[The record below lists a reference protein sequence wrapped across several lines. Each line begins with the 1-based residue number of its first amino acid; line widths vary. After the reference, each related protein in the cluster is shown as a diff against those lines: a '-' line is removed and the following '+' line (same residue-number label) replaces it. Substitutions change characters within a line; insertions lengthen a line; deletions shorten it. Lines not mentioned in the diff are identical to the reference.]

1 MQDGREPDPDYFV
14 LSESLCDA
22 GEKYLDSIGT
32 LTEAIIS
39 CQLMML
45 TLARSSLGLVL
56 CI

>member
-1 MQDGREPDPDYFV
+1 VQDGREPDPDYFV